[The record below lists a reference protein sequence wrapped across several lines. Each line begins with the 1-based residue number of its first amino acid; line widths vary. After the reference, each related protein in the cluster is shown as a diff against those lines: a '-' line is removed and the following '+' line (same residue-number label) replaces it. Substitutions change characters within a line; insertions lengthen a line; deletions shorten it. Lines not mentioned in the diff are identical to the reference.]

1 MKSKCKQQSMVK
13 FWSMIYM
20 IIVANFEVK
29 LFMKVV
35 KLVITSVYIYILYFL
50 HFYIN

>member
-1 MKSKCKQQSMVK
+1 MKRKCKQQSTVK

-35 KLVITSVYIYILYFL
+35 KLVITSVYIFFYIFL